1 MYQITERLGH
11 LKSEKRLLILSIKML
26 WVDHDYSSFSE
37 GITREQC
44 VNSERELVQEVK
56 NRNRDNTFMKF
67 SFL

>member
-1 MYQITERLGH
+1 
-11 LKSEKRLLILSIKML
+11 ML

-37 GITREQC
+37 GITREQW